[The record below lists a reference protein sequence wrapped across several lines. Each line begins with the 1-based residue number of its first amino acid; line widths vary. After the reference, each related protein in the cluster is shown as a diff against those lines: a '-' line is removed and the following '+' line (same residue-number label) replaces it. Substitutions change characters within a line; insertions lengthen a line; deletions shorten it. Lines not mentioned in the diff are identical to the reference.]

1 MAKQEIGDLE
11 EIRQKLEGWLAS
23 RIPNVEDFTL
33 GELNFPEFSGESSV
47 TLIME
52 ANWQEA
58 GRARHERFVLRM
70 APIIFMIFMS
80 RKFEIADSLTWD
92 GVIRVLLPGCYCTE
106 C

>member
-11 EIRQKLEGWLAS
+11 QIRQKLEGWLAS

-52 ANWQEA
+52 PIGKKLAAPGMNGLCCAW
-58 GRARHERFVLRM
+58 LRLSVRYLRL
-70 APIIFMIFMS
+70 MI
-80 RKFEIADSLTWD
+80 
-92 GVIRVLLPGCYCTE
+92 
-106 C
+106 